1 LAAPSSVHV
10 LSRATRDDRDNRRR
24 DMSAFRRM
32 MSYLG
37 LVDDDEYD
45 DYEAYDDQA
54 PVPAAAGAR
63 PAVRPGLASEPEATG
78 GGTIRTFPREPEP
91 QVSGVTVAPR
101 ASSVVRPLTPIAS
114 SKPVTVTPA
123 SFQDAKEIG
132 DRLKAGVPVIVNL
145 QGADRDLLR
154 RIVDFASGVT
164 YALDGEMERTADRV
178 YLLTPTQRG

>member
-1 LAAPSSVHV
+1 
-10 LSRATRDDRDNRRR
+10 
-24 DMSAFRRM
+24 MSGFRRM

-45 DYEAYDDQA
+45 EYEAYDDHAAHQQQA
-54 PVPAAAGAR
+54 AGSAARGAR
-63 PAVRPGLASEPEATG
+63 PAVTAEPEPQ
-78 GGTIRTFPREPEP
+78 GGTIRTFPRDPEP
-91 QVSGVTVAPR
+91 QQSGITVAPR
-101 ASSVVRPLTPIAS
+101 TSSVVRPLTPVAS

-154 RIVDFASGVT
+154 RIVDFASGLT
-164 YALDGEMERTADRV
+164 YGLDGEMERTADRV
-178 YLLTPTQRG
+178 YLLTPTQRA